1 MFQVISETKTKAP
14 TQCADIVQAARSL
27 LSERGLRV
35 VNAAGDSLIET
46 EWRYIDGDCYVQCG
60 YLGNTP
66 EGRLALSCA
75 YALEKINR
83 EIQSQAEEAKKN
95 LLGLTFEA
103 ISSKGKVSVRL
114 AWERWMGFSME
125 IHEAETGYIVYSRW
139 LDSAIGYSGGEYTE
153 PTLEHYVK
161 KAADLGVVIPENFVE
176 IIRLRSLLVA

>member
-1 MFQVISETKTKAP
+1 
-14 TQCADIVQAARSL
+14 
-27 LSERGLRV
+27 
-35 VNAAGDSLIET
+35 
-46 EWRYIDGDCYVQCG
+46 
-60 YLGNTP
+60 
-66 EGRLALSCA
+66 LALNCA

-83 EIQSQAEEAKKN
+83 EIHSQAEEAKKN

-153 PTLEHYVK
+153 PTLEHYMS
-161 KAADLGVVIPENFVE
+161 KAAELGITLPEQSVD
-176 IIRLRSLLVA
+176 IIRRRALLND